1 MDLYYDKGNHLTL
14 KAAIAFYLGESK
26 LPVNWKT
33 VKSSDRVVPF
43 LKKNKLPVLQLS
55 NGDFIFS
62 SNEICRYLLGKLGK
76 DTDDLQVAEW
86 LDWESSQLQ
95 PVLGPYLAVSASGG
109 KANPDPLK
117 GHFANI
123 DQTLKEKA
131 FLVGS
136 DLTAADIALWSAL
149 YPAIAENSSLKS
161 IYPNMA
167 SWFGKLSQ
175 NTAFQSAVA
184 MVTENKGVSAC
195 ATSIQAQPLVRP
207 VVTKKKAVVT
217 EENDSLTNDEKDSI
231 IDDWLHGKAKL
242 PKNPMREK
250 PILPVKGQRNVL
262 ITSALPYVNNVPHLG
277 NIIGCVLS
285 ADVYSRF
292 CKLRGYNTLYI
303 CGTDEYGT
311 ATETKALEEKLTP
324 KQICDKYFKLHQEIY
339 EWFNIG
345 FDYFGRTTTDK
356 QTEIAQDI
364 FWRLQKRDFLLE
376 DTVEQLLCETCN
388 RYLADRFVEGTCP
401 LCNYEDARG
410 DQCDKCGKLINATEL
425 KNPRCKVCNSS
436 PVIRSSKHLF
446 LDLPKLQPTLEKFL
460 NKSTNE
466 GDWTHNAKLITNS
479 WVRDG
484 LKPRCITRDLKWG
497 TPVPLEGFKDKVFYV
512 WFDAPIGYPSITANY
527 TDDWQKWWKNPKEVE
542 LYNFMAKDNVPF
554 HSVIFPCSLLGTGED
569 WTLVN
574 NLVATEYLNYEDGKF
589 SKSRGIGVFGT
600 DVCKTGIPAAIWR
613 FYLLYIR
620 PESQD
625 SAFSW
630 SDFVLKNNSE
640 LLNNL
645 GNFVNRGLT
654 FLEKNF
660 NSIVPEMVLSEDD
673 KNVIVS
679 VTQELKIYIE
689 LLEKVKI
696 RDALRQILSISR
708 IGNQHL
714 QANKPW
720 DLMKTKKEEDRVK
733 AGTIIGLAANISYL
747 ISVMLHPYMPSV
759 SQTIQEQLA
768 ATNISNYICEKFVCH
783 LQAGHKIG
791 KPSPL
796 FSKIEASQA
805 EELKTKFAGK
815 QNPVGTGQATPA
827 AAQQPP
833 ATPQQPTLSSPSNIE
848 ELKAQVTAQGEIVRS
863 LKTAKADKDK
873 IESEVKKLLEL
884 KKTLAK
890 LSGESPPSSSSSK
903 SKKNKKKKGK

>member
-1 MDLYYDKGNHLTL
+1 
-14 KAAIAFYLGESK
+14 
-26 LPVNWKT
+26 
-33 VKSSDRVVPF
+33 
-43 LKKNKLPVLQLS
+43 
-55 NGDFIFS
+55 
-62 SNEICRYLLGKLGK
+62 
-76 DTDDLQVAEW
+76 
-86 LDWESSQLQ
+86 
-95 PVLGPYLAVSASGG
+95 
-109 KANPDPLK
+109 
-117 GHFANI
+117 
-123 DQTLKEKA
+123 
-131 FLVGS
+131 
-136 DLTAADIALWSAL
+136 
-149 YPAIAENSSLKS
+149 
-161 IYPNMA
+161 
-167 SWFGKLSQ
+167 
-175 NTAFQSAVA
+175 
-184 MVTENKGVSAC
+184 MVTNGKGVAAC
-195 ATSIQAQPLVRP
+195 KASIQAQPLVRP
-207 VVTKKKAVVT
+207 VTTKKKVV
-217 EENDSLTNDEKDSI
+217 EEDVDSSKVSDDERDLI
-231 IDDWLHGKAKL
+231 IADWLHGKDNL
-242 PKNPMREK
+242 PKHSIKDK
-250 PILPVKGQRNVL
+250 PIIPVKGERNVL

-285 ADVYSRF
+285 ADVFSRY
-292 CKLRGYNTLYI
+292 CNLRGYNTLYI

-324 KQICDKYFKLHQEIY
+324 KQICDKYFKLHYEIY

-345 FDYFGRTTTDK
+345 FDYFGRTTTVK

-364 FWRLQKRDFLLE
+364 FWRLHKRNFLLE

-425 KNPRCKVCNSS
+425 KKPRCKVCSNS

-460 NKSTNE
+460 NKSTSE

-527 TDDWQKWWKNPKEVE
+527 TDDWQKWWKNPEEVE

-554 HSVIFPCSLLGTGED
+554 HSVIFPCSLLGAD
-569 WTLVN
+569 DNWTLVN
-574 NLVATEYLNYEDGKF
+574 HLIATEYLNYEDGKF
-589 SKSRGIGVFGT
+589 SKSRGVGIFGT

-613 FYLLYIR
+613 FYLLYVR

-645 GNFVNRGLT
+645 GNFVNRGLS

-660 NSIVPEMVLSEDD
+660 NSVVPEMVLSEDD
-673 KNVIVS
+673 KNVIVA
-679 VTQELKIYIE
+679 VAKELKVYVE

-708 IGNQHL
+708 IGNQHM
-714 QANKPW
+714 QATKPW
-720 DLMKTKKEEDRVK
+720 DLMKTKKDEDRVK
-733 AGTIIGLAANISYL
+733 AGTVIGVVVNISYL
-747 ISVMLHPYMPSV
+747 ISLMLHPYMPSV
-759 SQTIQEQLA
+759 SQTIQEQLQ
-768 ATNISNYICEKFVCH
+768 ATTISNYLSEKFVCQ
-783 LQAGHKIG
+783 LQPGHKIG

-805 EELKTKFAGK
+805 EELKQQFAGK
-815 QNPVGTGQATPA
+815 QNPVPSRQTPVALQEKTGTPEPA
-827 AAQQPP
+827 LCSP
-833 ATPQQPTLSSPSNIE
+833 ADIE
-848 ELKAQVTAQGEIVRS
+848 ELKKLVTAQGEIVRS
-863 LKTAKADKDK
+863 LKATKAEKAKIDT
-873 IESEVKKLLEL
+873 EVKKLLEL
-884 KKTLAK
+884 KQNLAK
-890 LSGESPPSSSSSK
+890 MSGEELPSPASKSSK
-903 SKKNKKKKGK
+903 SKKKKGGKK

>member
-1 MDLYYDKGNHLTL
+1 MNIFYDEGNHLAL
-14 KAAIAFYLGESK
+14 KAAVAFHVGESK
-26 LPVNWKT
+26 LHVNWKT
-33 VKSSDRVVPF
+33 VKSSDQVAPF
-43 LKKNKLPVLQLS
+43 LKSKKLPLLQLS

-62 SNEICRYLLGKLGK
+62 SNEICRYLLANSGK
-76 DTDDLQVAEW
+76 DTDDAQVTEW
-86 LDWESSQLQ
+86 LDWESTQLQ
-95 PVLGPYLAVSASGG
+95 LVVSPHLAISTSRS
-109 KANPDPLK
+109 KTNPDSLKPYFDKLDHALK
-117 GHFANI
+117 GKH
-123 DQTLKEKA
+123 

-136 DLTAADIALWSAL
+136 DLTAADIVIWSAL
-149 YPAIAENSSLKS
+149 YPVIAENSTIKS
-161 IYPNMA
+161 VYSNLA
-167 SWFGKLSQ
+167 AWFDKLSQ
-175 NTAFQSAVA
+175 NSAFQSAVA
-184 MVTENKGVSAC
+184 KITGNKGVSAC
-195 ATSIQAQPLVRP
+195 IQSLQAQ
-207 VVTKKKAVVT
+207 T
-217 EENDSLTNDEKDSI
+217 LTGEKDSI
-231 IDDWLHGKAKL
+231 IDDWFHGEDKL
-242 PKNPMREK
+242 PKDPVREK
-250 PILPVKGQRNVL
+250 PTLPGKDQRNVL

-285 ADVYSRF
+285 ADVYARF
-292 CKLRGYNTLYI
+292 CRLRGYNTLYI

-324 KQICDKYFKLHQEIY
+324 QQICDKYFKLHRDVYQ
-339 EWFNIG
+339 WFNIG
-345 FDYFGRTTTDK
+345 FDYFGRTTTEK

-364 FWRLQKRDFLLE
+364 FWRLHKRNFLLE

-425 KNPRCKVCNSS
+425 KKPRCKVCNSS
-436 PVIRSSKHLF
+436 PVISSSKHLF

-460 NKSTNE
+460 DKSINE
-466 GDWTHNAKLITNS
+466 GDWTQNAKQITNS
-479 WVRDG
+479 WIRDG

-527 TDDWQKWWKNPKEVE
+527 TDDWEKWWKNPKEVE

-554 HSVIFPCSLLGTGED
+554 HSVIFPCSLLGTDED

-574 NLVATEYLNYEDGKF
+574 NLIATEYLNYEDGKF
-589 SKSRGIGVFGT
+589 SKSRGIGVFGS
-600 DVCKTGIPAAIWR
+600 DVCNTGIPPAIWR

-630 SDFVLKNNSE
+630 TDFVLKNNTE

-645 GNFVNRGLT
+645 GNFVNRGLI

-660 NSIVPEMVLSEDD
+660 DSVVPDMVLSDED

-708 IGNQHL
+708 IGNHHL

-733 AGTIIGLAANISYL
+733 AGTVTGIAANISYL

-768 ATNISNYICEKFVCH
+768 ATSFSNYLSEKFVCY
-783 LQAGHKIG
+783 LQPGHKIG

-796 FSKIEASQA
+796 FSKIDATQA
-805 EELKTKFAGK
+805 EKLKERFAGK
-815 QNPVGTGQATPA
+815 Q
-827 AAQQPP
+827 
-833 ATPQQPTLSSPSNIE
+833 
-848 ELKAQVTAQGEIVRS
+848 
-863 LKTAKADKDK
+863 
-873 IESEVKKLLEL
+873 
-884 KKTLAK
+884 
-890 LSGESPPSSSSSK
+890 
-903 SKKNKKKKGK
+903 